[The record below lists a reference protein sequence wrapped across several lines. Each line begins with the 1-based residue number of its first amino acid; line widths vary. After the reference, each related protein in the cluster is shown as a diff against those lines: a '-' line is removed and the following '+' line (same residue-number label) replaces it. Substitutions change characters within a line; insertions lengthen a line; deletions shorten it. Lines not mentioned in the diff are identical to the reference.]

1 MFYGNLSERND
12 RDINE
17 YQQLNNIRHI
27 QFIYYKVTYF
37 FNNTIEDIENLAHT
51 FGTLQLWQNN
61 SITCS
66 LNWTFRKPIMIL
78 FHILQL
84 SDIINVSVMFNAD
97 TDELTTLFCRIFAV
111 IRLPKNSINR
121 NIYFF
126 IWDLVT

>member
-51 FGTLQLWQNN
+51 FGTLQL
-61 SITCS
+61 
-66 LNWTFRKPIMIL
+66 
-78 FHILQL
+78 
-84 SDIINVSVMFNAD
+84 
-97 TDELTTLFCRIFAV
+97 
-111 IRLPKNSINR
+111 
-121 NIYFF
+121 
-126 IWDLVT
+126 